1 MGSNFSFDSGNTS
14 PAELVQILYDGD
26 RPDCVQEIAFW
37 EERYRTRSPLRP
49 FQAEFINLSE
59 PGSDRA
65 ESLGLSSL
73 DYRDKM
79 LIRLGS
85 GEILE
90 NQDVFRYL
98 EHHLGLGLL
107 AQATQWPGV
116 GSFFRGWY
124 KTWIT
129 QKLPHTGRWSGEFAS
144 PLHPDPVPPEEGTA
158 PAAIESEENFWSWN
172 DSPKD
177 SSNDSVNGSAN
188 GSANDLVD
196 DSANDLVDDSANDL
210 VDDSANTEQ
219 PQDHSESSPVE
230 SIESIESIES
240 NDLDQLLADVLDHS
254 DLSGL
259 DSGGLDSDGLNSDSL
274 DLDDLRLDDSGLD
287 SGLDQLSIDNRSI
300 DSLDDNLD
308 LEDLNQNN
316 LDLDNLDLDNLDR
329 LNESGFYIIEG
340 INSNWADLTG
350 EFDVVESS
358 SGEDLDNWIDE
369 PVSSTGEVLSTL
381 DLLDDPHELEL
392 NIFQSD
398 EDNLDLTGLLD
409 LDALERMLEIEPDS
423 EQNLGAENLA
433 EMLEQ
438 TDRSMEAIVDAS
450 ESFDNMDTFI
460 ESAGNSGSIGSLG
473 MPMGHLTDPTR
484 HLASSRMDQ
493 TMKVPVRQLDGL
505 SNLIAEMVVS
515 RNCMEAEYERLR
527 HFLTNLLYQM
537 QQLSDL
543 GQRFEHLYER
553 SLLENALISNTHS
566 FNRSFSGTSKAEHQ
580 KFDALEM
587 DHFSEFHLL
596 SQEMIELIVRARE
609 SASDIDYVINEPLD
623 YIARHFRQ
631 VTTQV
636 QEGLNRSRMVP
647 FEQCTIRLPR
657 AIREVA
663 LRSGKEATLVVEGKE
678 TLVDKVLLEQL
689 YDPLTHL
696 VNNAVIHGIES
707 PEQRTELGK
716 NPCGTITIR
725 AFYQGNQT
733 VIVIKDDGAGID
745 AERVRMKALQKG
757 LINLMQAQ
765 RLKDIDMFDLI
776 FNPGFSTRD
785 QADIFA
791 GRGVGMDVVKTRIES
806 LRGTITV
813 DSTSGKGTRF
823 TIRLPLTLSI
833 TRALCCISSRAKV
846 AFPMDSIEDM
856 LDLHQ
861 DEVKQD
867 RKQRQYIHWRD
878 QKILFKPLSD
888 LLKYKATNVRRNKID
903 W

>member
-1 MGSNFSFDSGNTS
+1 M
-14 PAELVQILYDGD
+14 
-26 RPDCVQEIAFW
+26 
-37 EERYRTRSPLRP
+37 
-49 FQAEFINLSE
+49 
-59 PGSDRA
+59 
-65 ESLGLSSL
+65 
-73 DYRDKM
+73 
-79 LIRLGS
+79 
-85 GEILE
+85 
-90 NQDVFRYL
+90 
-98 EHHLGLGLL
+98 
-107 AQATQWPGV
+107 
-116 GSFFRGWY
+116 
-124 KTWIT
+124 
-129 QKLPHTGRWSGEFAS
+129 
-144 PLHPDPVPPEEGTA
+144 
-158 PAAIESEENFWSWN
+158 
-172 DSPKD
+172 
-177 SSNDSVNGSAN
+177 
-188 GSANDLVD
+188 
-196 DSANDLVDDSANDL
+196 
-210 VDDSANTEQ
+210 
-219 PQDHSESSPVE
+219 
-230 SIESIESIES
+230 
-240 NDLDQLLADVLDHS
+240 
-254 DLSGL
+254 
-259 DSGGLDSDGLNSDSL
+259 
-274 DLDDLRLDDSGLD
+274 
-287 SGLDQLSIDNRSI
+287 
-300 DSLDDNLD
+300 
-308 LEDLNQNN
+308 
-316 LDLDNLDLDNLDR
+316 
-329 LNESGFYIIEG
+329 
-340 INSNWADLTG
+340 
-350 EFDVVESS
+350 VESS